1 MKFFCNAAFIRKA
14 LIIIFLT
21 IIIILL
27 IMGRFR
33 TMRVKMIGEVVP
45 VAKTFM
51 I

>member
-1 MKFFCNAAFIRKA
+1 MKRKVG
-14 LIIIFLT
+14 
-21 IIIILL
+21 
-27 IMGRFR
+27 IMGGFR